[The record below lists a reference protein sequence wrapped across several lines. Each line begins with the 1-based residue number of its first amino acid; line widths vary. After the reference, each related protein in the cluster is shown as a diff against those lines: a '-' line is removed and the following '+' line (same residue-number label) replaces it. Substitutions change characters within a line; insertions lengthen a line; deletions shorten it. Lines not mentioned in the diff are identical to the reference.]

1 MGKAMIDVAEYFA
14 GKVVRACSTS
24 LDYIVKPSEQ
34 VAVMAKCW
42 LLAVNPA
49 NLNFCKSEP
58 TPVGMFYSVP
68 MLLSAYDQVSLG
80 MREALPNSVGYL
92 KNSTVGGQLIGWACR
107 LPNEHQP
114 AVVES
119 LDDFYPG
126 VERSFASW
134 QRTDYDLSH
143 LSTAQTIILAVGA
156 TVIGALLCTVICCW
170 LKSRHQVR
178 QEQPGS
184 SHVETLLPTSMLRSG

>member
-1 MGKAMIDVAEYFA
+1 MGGAMIDVAEYFA
-14 GKVVRACSTS
+14 GETVKACSTF

-80 MREALPNSVGYL
+80 TREALPNSVDYL

-114 AVVES
+114 ALVKS

-134 QRTDYDLSH
+134 QRADYDLSH
-143 LSTAQTIILAVGA
+143 LSTAQIIILGVGA
-156 TVIGALLCTVICCW
+156 TAIGALLCTVICCW

-178 QEQPGS
+178 QEPQAS
-184 SHVETLLPTSMLRSG
+184 SHAEPFLPMSLR